1 MIHRN
6 YSIMLPKRNVA
17 SAFGAQKVKPQII
30 GNNNNF
36 AVSFHVLCCACF
48 SQKAGAFLR
57 LFPRKSTTQFLN
69 KDKIFFLRISGAA
82 AEGKAANRYF
92 PASKE
97 QFTFLPLRASLLQHQ
112 AGRREHDRIDLAGT
126 MGTYCD
132 TAHTGNARFFIHL
145 FGIFFVDGLYW
156 TRCCTGAAV
165 GALFCRFGYHTD
177 SAGFFV
183 RTIAGDRRF

>member
-1 MIHRN
+1 
-6 YSIMLPKRNVA
+6 MLPKMQRG
-17 SAFGAQKVKPQII
+17 FRFLAQKVKPQIVI
-30 GNNNNF
+30 SLRLVF
-36 AVSFHVLCCACF
+36 MCSVAPAFE
-48 SQKAGAFLR
+48 KTGAFLR
-57 LFPRKSTTQFLN
+57 LFPPKSTTQFLN

-97 QFTFLPLRASLLQHQ
+97 QFTFLPLRANFLQHQ

-132 TAHTGNARFFIHL
+132 AAHTGDARFFIHL

-165 GALFCRFGYHTD
+165 GTLFCRFGYHTD
-177 SAGFFV
+177 SAGLFV